1 MVQFT
6 MLAAMVGLPM
16 LVLASPLQ
24 PSPDVS
30 ALSPTSHVKRTGA
43 TGPVEAVNAVE
54 TQSGS
59 NCPAVST
66 VVVTSTVTAP
76 NDNKTPPGGAASSSK
91 PSANPTDKTSGPLS
105 AFSGPLSC
113 FAIQTNNGDDWFT
126 TALCALFSVTSNQVR
141 KSIDVNK
148 GTFDDAGSAVFSVYD
163 LDLKMKQFSVDY
175 KEAAGLAFDNFRESW
190 VAGGFK
196 KAIMSTGGAGVVKDG
211 LFNCTANSSDKKVAD
226 AGEWGLEY
234 LTGKK
239 AEKIEITKDTKDWG
253 MSSSQGRIEANKS
266 VDDWVGKIGQH
277 PMTVLT
283 NDKPAKGLKPNR
295 YYSLYSTVA
304 KDKNS
309 FNVWYT
315 THSDDTY
322 EDNVATAIIKVDLG
336 EMKTGTQYL
345 YHLKDWASL

>member
-1 MVQFT
+1 
-6 MLAAMVGLPM
+6 M

-76 NDNKTPPGGAASSSK
+76 NDNKTPPGGAAS
-91 PSANPTDKTSGPLS
+91 T
-105 AFSGPLSC
+105 
-113 FAIQTNNGDDWFT
+113 
-126 TALCALFSVTSNQVR
+126 
-141 KSIDVNK
+141 
-148 GTFDDAGSAVFSVYD
+148 
-163 LDLKMKQFSVDY
+163 
-175 KEAAGLAFDNFRESW
+175 FDNFRESW

-239 AEKIEITKDTKDWG
+239 AEKIEITKDTKDW
-253 MSSSQGRIEANKS
+253 
-266 VDDWVGKIGQH
+266 DDWVGKIGQH

-322 EDNVATAIIKVDLG
+322 EDNVATAIIKVDLAF
-336 EMKTGTQYL
+336 
-345 YHLKDWASL
+345 DSV